1 MNFFFLQTTS
11 TKNYSVTHFS
21 VYTFIELP
29 KTKLD
34 KRKRRK
40 KRRVVEKKKKK
51 KDPLMGQSSKR
62 KKLNTLWCCPHS
74 MKAEGTSNIHLISC
88 L

>member
-1 MNFFFLQTTS
+1 MVGYHKNEFFFLQTTS

-29 KTKLD
+29 KTKSD

-40 KRRVVEKKKKK
+40 KRRAVEKNK
-51 KDPLMGQSSKR
+51 
-62 KKLNTLWCCPHS
+62 
-74 MKAEGTSNIHLISC
+74 
-88 L
+88 